1 MSLQQTKSILAKL
14 LATEN
19 IKVEFRKVE
28 TASFDVKTRTM
39 TLPLWDDMSPELY
52 DLLGG
57 HEVGHALHTPEKGWH
72 DALDEKIGKN
82 FKTFLN
88 VVEDAR
94 IERKIKDKFPGIRKS
109 FFKGYSELLEKNFF
123 GIRGVDVNGLLLIDR
138 INLHYKLGALA
149 GIDFSINEQ
158 VFIRRIDVAET
169 WNDVVQIAKDL
180 FAYCKQELEQMRE
193 EEMQRMMSMKMNDFG
208 ESGDS
213 AQGKESKGDSSEED
227 EDGGEDSSGDS
238 WDDLDGDEESLS
250 ASDSDDD
257 GDEDQNE
264 QLKGAG
270 GGGYSHVY
278 AGQEEPTSITDKN
291 FQERVKTLAQSKGVY
306 NGFLPSSDKI
316 RIEKVL
322 VDWRK
327 MYGNVANTKSE
338 YYKVNAFQDFE
349 AKNKSAVAY
358 LVKEFEMRKRAA
370 ELRRV
375 SVSDTGVI
383 DTNLLHSYKFSD
395 NIFRKIATVAEGK
408 NHGLV
413 AMVDWS
419 GSMQNNLNGTIE
431 QFLVLSMFCRKLN
444 IPFEVYAFSDSHV
457 PGDAYNWMEFTA
469 QNVVDLRQGFQLL
482 NLLSSRMSN
491 LAFRKQA
498 NDLLNVG
505 NAYSN
510 YASNR
515 DYYARHM
522 REEIVQPMV
531 ELGGTPLNASI
542 VALSKV
548 VNDFRTKNRLE
559 IVNTVILT
567 DGEDSDYLY
576 TLNSTDKYRGLYP
589 ETNYNVSYIFDDE
602 TKKSYRI
609 GQKGVT
615 PTLLQILKTRT
626 GCNLLGFYVITNN
639 KKYFDQAIYRLDNN
653 MLQPAREKA
662 LREFRE
668 NGVYAMVDWGYDEYY
683 LIPGGADLE
692 TSSDDLDSFLKGDED
707 KKVSTRRLAGAFLK
721 LNQNRLNS
729 RILLKKFIEK
739 TT

>member
-1 MSLQQTKSILAKL
+1 MSLQQSKTILAKL

-57 HEVGHALHTPEKGWH
+57 HEVGHALHTPAQGWH

-88 VVEDAR
+88 VIEDAR
-94 IERKIKDKFPGIRKS
+94 IERKIKEKFPGIRKS
-109 FFKGYSELLEKNFF
+109 FFKGYGELLEKNFF
-123 GIRGVDVNGLLLIDR
+123 GIRGVDINGLLLIDR
-138 INLHYKLGALA
+138 INLHYKIGSLA
-149 GIDFSINEQ
+149 GVEFSTEEQ

-169 WNDVVQIAKDL
+169 WAEVVKIAKDL
-180 FAYCKQELEQMRE
+180 FAYCKQEMEEMRQEQME
-193 EEMQRMMSMKMNDFG
+193 RMMSMKMNDFG

-213 AQGKESKGDSSEED
+213 EQGEKSDDDS
-227 EDGGEDSSGDS
+227 
-238 WDDLDGDEESLS
+238 DEESDDDFDF
-250 ASDSDDD
+250 SDSGEEDDGEDDD
-257 GDEDQNE
+257 ESSPGYPQESDDSKE

-270 GGGYSHVY
+270 GTGYSHVY
-278 AGQEEPTSITDKN
+278 EGQDEPVSITDKN
-291 FQERVKTLAQSKGVY
+291 FQEKVKTLAQGKTVQ
-306 NGFLPSSDKI
+306 NGFLPSFAKTDVS
-316 RIEKVL
+316 KV
-322 VDWRK
+322 VIDWRK
-327 MYGNVANTKSE
+327 MYGNIADASSE
-338 YYKVNAFQDFE
+338 YYKTTAFTQFE
-349 AKNKSAVAY
+349 SKNKNAISY

-375 SVSDTGVI
+375 SVSDTGMI

-419 GSMQNNLNGTIE
+419 GSMQSNLAGTVE
-431 QFLVLSMFCRKLN
+431 QFLILTMFCRKLN
-444 IPFEVYAFSDSHV
+444 IPFEVYAFSDNGV
-457 PGDAYNWMEFTA
+457 QPDAFRWMDFSA
-469 QNVVDLRQGFQLL
+469 QNVLDLRRGFQLL
-482 NLLSSRMSN
+482 NLMSSRMSN
-491 LAFRKQA
+491 LAFRKMA
-498 NDLLNVG
+498 NDLLNVAA
-505 NAYSN
+505 AYSEYGQN
-510 YASNR
+510 YG
-515 DYYARHM
+515 YYARER
-522 REEIVQPMV
+522 REQIVNPKIA
-531 ELGGTPLNASI
+531 LGGTPLNASI

-548 VNDFRTKNRLE
+548 VADFRIKNRLE

-576 TLNSTDKYRGLYP
+576 TLNSTDKYRGLYA
-589 ETNYNVSYIFDDE
+589 ENAHTVSYIFDDE
-602 TKKSYRI
+602 TKKSYKI
-609 GQKGVT
+609 GPKGVT
-615 PTLLQILKTRT
+615 PTLLQILKART
-626 GCNLLGFYVITNN
+626 GTNLVGFYVINNN
-639 KKYFDQAIYRLDNN
+639 KKYFDQATYRLNSN
-653 MLQPAREKA
+653 MLQPARDKA

-668 NGVYAMVDWGYDEYY
+668 NGVYAMEGWGYDEYY
-683 LIPGGADLE
+683 LIPGGKAME
-692 TSSDDLDSFLKGDED
+692 ASDDSLEDILKDD
-707 KKVSTRRLAGAFLK
+707 KTGKVSTRRLSGAFLR

>member
-1 MSLQQTKSILAKL
+1 MSLQQSKTILAKL

-57 HEVGHALHTPEKGWH
+57 HEVGHALHTPAQGWH
-72 DALDEKIGKN
+72 DALDEKVGKN

-88 VVEDAR
+88 VIEDAR
-94 IERKIKDKFPGIRKS
+94 IERKIKEKFPGIRKS
-109 FFKGYSELLEKNFF
+109 FFKGYGELLEKNFF

-138 INLHYKLGALA
+138 INLHYKIGSLA
-149 GIDFSINEQ
+149 GVEFSTEEQ

-169 WNDVVQIAKDL
+169 WAEVVKIAKDL
-180 FAYCKQELEQMRE
+180 FAYCKQEMEEMRQEQME
-193 EEMQRMMSMKMNDFG
+193 RMMSMKMNDFG

-213 AQGKESKGDSSEED
+213 EQGEKSDDDSDEESDDDFDFSDSGEEGDD
-227 EDGGEDSSGDS
+227 EDGDESSPGYPQ
-238 WDDLDGDEESLS
+238 E
-250 ASDSDDD
+250 SDDSK
-257 GDEDQNE
+257 E

-270 GGGYSHVY
+270 GTGYSHVY
-278 AGQEEPTSITDKN
+278 EGQDEPVSITDKN
-291 FQERVKTLAQSKGVY
+291 FQEKVKTLAQGKTVQ
-306 NGFLPSSDKI
+306 NGFLPSFAKTDVS
-316 RIEKVL
+316 KV
-322 VDWRK
+322 VIDWRK
-327 MYGNVANTKSE
+327 MYGNIADASSE
-338 YYKVNAFQDFE
+338 YYKTTAFTQFE
-349 AKNKSAVAY
+349 SKNKNAISY

-375 SVSDTGVI
+375 SVSDTGMI

-419 GSMQNNLNGTIE
+419 GSMQSNLAGTVE
-431 QFLVLSMFCRKLN
+431 QFLILTMFCRKLN
-444 IPFEVYAFSDSHV
+444 IPFEVYAFSDNDV
-457 PGDAYNWMEFTA
+457 QPDAFRWMDFSA
-469 QNVVDLRQGFQLL
+469 QNVLDLRQGFQLL
-482 NLLSSRMSN
+482 NLMSSRMSN
-491 LAFRKQA
+491 LAFRKMA
-498 NDLLNVG
+498 NDLLNVAA
-505 NAYSN
+505 AYSEYGQN
-510 YASNR
+510 YG
-515 DYYARHM
+515 YYARER
-522 REEIVQPMV
+522 REQIVNPKIA
-531 ELGGTPLNASI
+531 LGGTPLNASI

-548 VNDFRTKNRLE
+548 VADFRIKNRLE

-576 TLNSTDKYRGLYP
+576 TLNSTDKYRGLYA
-589 ETNYNVSYIFDDE
+589 ENAHTVSYIFDDE
-602 TKKSYRI
+602 TKKSYKI
-609 GQKGVT
+609 GPKGVT
-615 PTLLQILKTRT
+615 PTLLQILKART
-626 GCNLLGFYVITNN
+626 GTNLVGFYVINNN
-639 KKYFDQAIYRLDNN
+639 KKYFDSAIYRLDNN
-653 MLQPAREKA
+653 MLQPARDKA

-668 NGVYAMVDWGYDEYY
+668 NGVFAMEGWGYDEYY
-683 LIPGGADLE
+683 LIPGGKAME
-692 TSSDDLDSFLKGDED
+692 ASDDSLEDILKDD
-707 KKVSTRRLAGAFLK
+707 KTGKVSTRRLSGAFLR

>member
-1 MSLQQTKSILAKL
+1 MSLQQSKTILAKL

-57 HEVGHALHTPEKGWH
+57 HEVGHALHTPAQGWH

-88 VVEDAR
+88 VIEDAR
-94 IERKIKDKFPGIRKS
+94 IERKIKEKFPGIRKS
-109 FFKGYSELLEKNFF
+109 FFKGYGELLEKNFF

-138 INLHYKLGALA
+138 INLHYKIGSLA
-149 GIDFSINEQ
+149 GVEFSTEEQ

-169 WNDVVQIAKDL
+169 WAEVVKIAKDL
-180 FAYCKQELEQMRE
+180 FAYCKQEMEEMRQEQME
-193 EEMQRMMSMKMNDFG
+193 RMMSMKMNDFG

-213 AQGKESKGDSSEED
+213 EQGEKSDDDS
-227 EDGGEDSSGDS
+227 
-238 WDDLDGDEESLS
+238 DEESDDDFDF
-250 ASDSDDD
+250 SDSGEEGDGEE
-257 GDEDQNE
+257 GDESSPGYPQESDDSKE

-270 GGGYSHVY
+270 GTGYSHVY
-278 AGQEEPTSITDKN
+278 EGQDEPVSITDKN
-291 FQERVKTLAQSKGVY
+291 FQEKVKTLAQGKTVQ
-306 NGFLPSSDKI
+306 NGFLPSFAKTDVS
-316 RIEKVL
+316 KV
-322 VDWRK
+322 VIDWRK
-327 MYGNVANTKSE
+327 MYGNIADASSE
-338 YYKVNAFQDFE
+338 YYKTTAFTQFE
-349 AKNKSAVAY
+349 SKNKNAISY

-375 SVSDTGVI
+375 SVSDTGMI

-419 GSMQNNLNGTIE
+419 GSMQSNLAGTVE
-431 QFLVLSMFCRKLN
+431 QFLILTMFCRKLN
-444 IPFEVYAFSDSHV
+444 IPFEVYAFSDNDV
-457 PGDAYNWMEFTA
+457 QPDAFRWMDFSA
-469 QNVVDLRQGFQLL
+469 QNVLDLRQGFQLL
-482 NLLSSRMSN
+482 NLMSSRMSN
-491 LAFRKQA
+491 LAFRKMA
-498 NDLLNVG
+498 NDLLNVAA
-505 NAYSN
+505 AYSEYGQN
-510 YASNR
+510 YG
-515 DYYARHM
+515 YYARER
-522 REEIVQPMV
+522 REQIVNPKIA
-531 ELGGTPLNASI
+531 LGGTPLNASI

-548 VNDFRTKNRLE
+548 VADFRIKNRLE

-576 TLNSTDKYRGLYP
+576 TLNSTDKYRGLYA
-589 ETNYNVSYIFDDE
+589 ENAYTVSYIFDDE
-602 TKKSYRI
+602 TKKSYKI
-609 GQKGVT
+609 GPKGVT
-615 PTLLQILKTRT
+615 PTLLQILKART
-626 GCNLLGFYVITNN
+626 GTNLVGFYVINNN
-639 KKYFDQAIYRLDNN
+639 KKYFDSAIYRLDNN
-653 MLQPAREKA
+653 MLQTARDKA

-668 NGVYAMVDWGYDEYY
+668 NGVFAMEGWGYDEYY
-683 LIPGGADLE
+683 LIPGGKAME
-692 TSSDDLDSFLKGDED
+692 ASDDSLEDILKDD
-707 KKVSTRRLAGAFLK
+707 KTGKVSTRRLSGAFLR

>member
-57 HEVGHALHTPEKGWH
+57 HEVGHALHTPAQGWH
-72 DALDEKIGKN
+72 DALDEKVGKN

-88 VVEDAR
+88 VIEDAR
-94 IERKIKDKFPGIRKS
+94 IERKIKEKFPGIRKS
-109 FFKGYSELLEKNFF
+109 FFKGYGELLEKNFF

-138 INLHYKLGALA
+138 INLHYKIGSLA
-149 GIDFSINEQ
+149 GVEFSTEEQ
-158 VFIRRIDVAET
+158 AFIRRIDVAET
-169 WNDVVQIAKDL
+169 WAEVVQIAKDL
-180 FAYCKQELEQMRE
+180 FAYCQQEMEEMRQEQME
-193 EEMQRMMSMKMNDFG
+193 RMMSMKMNDFG

-213 AQGKESKGDSSEED
+213 EQGEESEELSFDDAD
-227 EDGGEDSSGDS
+227 EDGTGDDSF
-238 WDDLDGDEESLS
+238 DDEEGDEKSFGADEAESE
-250 ASDSDDD
+250 DYDDRST
-257 GDEDQNE
+257 
-264 QLKGAG
+264 LKGAG

-278 AGQEEPTSITDKN
+278 EGQEEPVSITDKN
-291 FQERVKTLAQSKGVY
+291 FQEKVKTLAQSKMVQ
-306 NGFLPSSDKI
+306 NGFLPGFSKTDLS
-316 RIEKVL
+316 KVV

-327 MYGNVANTKSE
+327 MYGNVANASSE
-338 YYKVNAFQDFE
+338 YYKTTAFNEFE
-349 AKNKSAVAY
+349 AKNKNAVSY
-358 LVKEFEMRKRAA
+358 LVKEFELRKRAA

-419 GSMQNNLNGTIE
+419 GSMQNNLAGTVE

-444 IPFEVYAFSDSHV
+444 IPFEVYAFSDANV
-457 PGDAYNWMEFTA
+457 PGDAYQWMEFTA
-469 QNVVDLRQGFQLL
+469 PNVVDLRQGFQLL
-482 NLLSSRMSN
+482 NLMSSRMSN
-491 LAFRKQA
+491 LAFRKMA
-498 NDLLNVG
+498 NDLLNVAA
-505 NAYSN
+505 AYSN
-510 YASNR
+510 YAQNHG
-515 DYYARHM
+515 YYARER
-522 REEIVQPMV
+522 REEIVNSKIA
-531 ELGGTPLNASI
+531 LGGTPLNASI

-548 VNDFRTKNRLE
+548 VADFRVKNRLE

-567 DGEDSDYLY
+567 DGEDSDNLY
-576 TLNSTDKYRGLYP
+576 TLNTTDRYRGLYP
-589 ETNYNVSYIFDDE
+589 ENAGSVSYIFDDE
-602 TKKSYRI
+602 TKKSYKI
-609 GQKGVT
+609 GPKGVT
-615 PTLLQILKTRT
+615 PTLLQILKART
-626 GCNLLGFYVITNN
+626 GSNLIGFYVITNN
-639 KKYFDQAIYRLDNN
+639 KKYFDQALYRLDNS
-653 MLQPAREKA
+653 MTSTARDKA

-668 NGVYAMVDWGYDEYY
+668 NGVFVLNGCGYDDYY
-683 LIPGGADLE
+683 LIPGGAALE

-707 KKVSTRRLAGAFLK
+707 KKVSTRRLAGAFLR

-729 RILLKKFIEK
+729 RVLLKKFIEK

>member
-28 TASFDVKTRTM
+28 TACFDVKTRTM

-57 HEVGHALHTPEKGWH
+57 HEVGHALHTPAQGWH

-88 VVEDAR
+88 VIEDAR
-94 IERKIKDKFPGIRKS
+94 IERKIKEKFPGIRKS
-109 FFKGYSELLEKNFF
+109 FFKGYGELLEKNFF
-123 GIRGVDVNGLLLIDR
+123 GIRDVDINGLLLIDR
-138 INLHYKLGALA
+138 INLHYKIGSLA
-149 GIDFSINEQ
+149 GVDFSLDEQ

-169 WNDVVQIAKDL
+169 WAEVVKIAKDL
-180 FAYCKQELEQMRE
+180 FAYCKQEMEEMRQEQME
-193 EEMQRMMSMKMNDFG
+193 RMMSMKMNDFG

-213 AQGKESKGDSSEED
+213 EQGEKSEGDS
-227 EDGGEDSSGDS
+227 DGE
-238 WDDLDGDEESLS
+238 
-250 ASDSDDD
+250 SDDD
-257 GDEDQNE
+257 GFDFSDYGDDELDGGDEDSSAGDPQDSDDSKE

-270 GGGYSHVY
+270 GTGYSHVY
-278 AGQEEPTSITDKN
+278 EGQEEPVSITDKN
-291 FQERVKTLAQSKGVY
+291 FQEKVKTLAQGKTVQ
-306 NGFLPSSDKI
+306 NGFLPSFAKTDVS
-316 RIEKVL
+316 KVV

-327 MYGNVANTKSE
+327 MYGNVADGSSE
-338 YYKVNAFQDFE
+338 YYKTTAFTEFE
-349 AKNKSAVAY
+349 SKNKNAISY

-375 SVSDTGVI
+375 SISDTGMI

-419 GSMQNNLNGTIE
+419 GSMQNNLYGSVE
-431 QFLVLSMFCRKLN
+431 QFLILAMFCRKLN
-444 IPFEVYAFSDSHV
+444 IPFEVYAFSDNHV
-457 PGDAYNWMEFTA
+457 QPDAFQWMDFSA
-469 QNVVDLRQGFQLL
+469 PNVIDLRQGFQLL
-482 NLLSSRMSN
+482 NLMSSRMSN
-491 LAFRKQA
+491 LAFRKMA
-498 NDLLNVG
+498 NDLLNVAA
-505 NAYSN
+505 AYSGYGQN
-510 YASNR
+510 HG
-515 DYYARHM
+515 YYARE
-522 REEIVQPMV
+522 RLDQIVNSKIT
-531 ELGGTPLNASI
+531 LGGTPLNASI

-548 VNDFRTKNRLE
+548 VADFRVKNRLE

-576 TLNSTDKYRGLYP
+576 TLNSTEKYRGLYA
-589 ETNYNVSYIFDDE
+589 ENAHTVSYIFDDE
-602 TKKSYRI
+602 TKKSYKI
-609 GQKGVT
+609 GPKGVT
-615 PTLLQILKTRT
+615 PTLLEILKART
-626 GCNLLGFYVITNN
+626 GTNLVGFYVITNN
-639 KKYFDQAIYRLDNN
+639 KKHFDQAVYRLNN
-653 MLQPAREKA
+653 SMLQPAREKA

-668 NGVYAMVDWGYDEYY
+668 NGVYTMEGWGYDEYY
-683 LIPGGADLE
+683 LIPGGKAME
-692 TSSDDLDSFLKGDED
+692 ASDDSLED
-707 KKVSTRRLAGAFLK
+707 ILNDDTGGKVSTRRLSGAFLK